1 MWTFTVSILAIAW
14 VVVLLWIMADVVRR
28 PDLGMA
34 ATVAW
39 AIILI
44 VLPLIGGLAY
54 LITDVVRRD
63 ELSAGEKVLWVV
75 LLLVL
80 PIVGMVIYMVAS
92 RTARA
97 SRRPP
102 GPPAIA

>member
-1 MWTFTVSILAIAW
+1 MWTFTVSIVAIAW

-44 VLPLIGGLAY
+44 VIASLMYVG
-54 LITDVVRRD
+54 
-63 ELSAGEKVLWVV
+63 
-75 LLLVL
+75 
-80 PIVGMVIYMVAS
+80 IVG
-92 RTARA
+92 
-97 SRRPP
+97 
-102 GPPAIA
+102 AIFKLIVK